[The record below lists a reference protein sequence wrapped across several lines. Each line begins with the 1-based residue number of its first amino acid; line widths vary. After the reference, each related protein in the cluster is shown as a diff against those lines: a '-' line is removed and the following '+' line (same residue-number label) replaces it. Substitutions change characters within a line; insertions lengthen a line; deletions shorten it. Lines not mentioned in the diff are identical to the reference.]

1 MLKQIDSEAET
12 VRQEVFK
19 VVWYMRGG
27 VNLDQAFMLSQKDMK
42 IIGNI
47 VKDNIDLTKK
57 TGMPLI

>member
-12 VRQEVFK
+12 IRSEVFK

-27 VNLDQAFMLSQKDMK
+27 VNLDQAFMLSQRDMK
-42 IIGNI
+42 IISTI
-47 VKDNIDLTKK
+47 VKENIDLTKK